1 MLPKFVLYDGTIFF
15 PRNLEIAGKSQNGGL
30 KETHEIFQSLNCS
43 SKSVFVFLPPY
54 RNKKKL
60 TPLFVTV
67 LVTW

>member
-15 PRNLEIAGKSQNGGL
+15 PRNLEIARKSQNGGL
-30 KETHEIFQSLNCS
+30 KETNEIFQSLNCS
-43 SKSVFVFLPPY
+43 SKSV